1 MADQDIRWRQRLSN
15 YAKAMSYLEEAMQIV
30 NPDVVQRAGLIQF
43 FEMSFELA
51 WKLLKD
57 YLEYQGF
64 VEVKSP
70 RNAIK
75 KAFEV
80 GLLENG
86 HDWMALLT
94 DRNLTTHT
102 YDEQKAYDMEM
113 LIKHKYFQLL
123 SALLKTFNRLNN
135 EK

>member
-15 YAKAMSYLEEAMQIV
+15 YAKAMSYLEEAMQIP

-94 DRNLTTHT
+94 DRYLTAYT